1 MVVLSEI
8 LMCVDPH
15 LLRTFTAV
23 ARHGSFSQAAIQLGY
38 TQSAVSQHIAALE
51 HDLGT
56 TLLRRR
62 PVVPTEAGARLL
74 EHAGPLLLRLDAART
89 DITRLTTEPA
99 DRIVVGASPIAMAAG
114 VAEALTIL
122 HQEQPRL
129 DMTVRIMG
137 TQTICSQLAGGA
149 LDIGLV
155 DGMAA
160 PSDPLHL
167 PDLWPLTTHVIAESP
182 LAVALPDD
190 HPLARRA
197 SLRLADLADARWI
210 DAPDAS
216 VPLDQLRVLDGQGG
230 YRASLRFE
238 GTDTRALISLA
249 AAGNGLALLPRSALT
264 AQPGIAAVPIVQPRL
279 LHRAELM
286 HSPTL
291 AGPARLLAMALAN
304 TPDA

>member
-1 MVVLSEI
+1 MTGLLAI

-23 ARHGSFSQAAIQLGY
+23 ARCGSFSQAATELGY

-62 PVVPTEAGARLL
+62 PVAPTEAGARLL
-74 EHAGPLLLRLDAART
+74 EHAGPLLLRLDAARA
-89 DITRLTTEPA
+89 DITRLTTMP
-99 DRIVVGASPIAMAAG
+99 DTRVVVGASPLAMAAG
-114 VAEALTIL
+114 VAEALATL
-122 HQEQPRL
+122 RQTQPRL
-129 DMTVRIMG
+129 DMTVRILG
-137 TQTICSQLAGGA
+137 AQTICSELAAGA
-149 LDIGLV
+149 LDVGLV

-167 PDLWPLTTHVIAESP
+167 PDLWPLTTHVIAENS

-190 HPLARRA
+190 HPLARRT
-197 SLRLADLADARWI
+197 SLCLPDLADARWI
-210 DAPDAS
+210 DAPDAA

-230 YRASLRFE
+230 YRASLHYD
-238 GTDTRALISLA
+238 GTDTRALLSLT
-249 AAGNGLALLPRSALT
+249 AAGNGLALLPQSVLT
-264 AQPGIAAVPIVQPRL
+264 AQPGIAAVPIDQPRL
-279 LHRAELM
+279 VHRAELL
-286 HSPTL
+286 HSPILT
-291 AGPARLLAMALAN
+291 GPARLLATALAD